1 MAGHFLPGQRRS
13 VAKACAG
20 VRVRLHDTRGFLL
33 AEQLVSIV
41 FIGLLCVA
49 VAAGL
54 TAALSA
60 YQAITKQTDAQQ
72 MLARAV
78 DEVNGELAYARSND
92 GNWFVSSTT
101 NTVVR
106 MESTDD
112 GGIVLQGREPS
123 LNSEVLVGAARGL
136 LPAFE
141 SGPTYDSDTNAWSYT
156 LVVRDSGMV
165 DVFRQEMTVAQMN
178 PAGSSG

>member
-1 MAGHFLPGQRRS
+1 MTGHFLPGQRRG

-20 VRVRLHDTRGFLL
+20 IRARLRDTHGLLL

-78 DEVNGELAYARSND
+78 DEVNGELAYARSSD
-92 GNWFVSSTT
+92 GAQFVSSTT
-101 NTVVR
+101 NTVVQ
-106 MESTDD
+106 MVSTD
-112 GGIVLQGREPS
+112 GGIALQRVGSSSNP
-123 LNSEVLVGAARGL
+123 EVLVAAAKGL

>member
-13 VAKACAG
+13 VAKARAG

-78 DEVNGELAYARSND
+78 DEVNGELAYARSSD
-92 GNWFVSSTT
+92 GAQFVSSTT
-101 NTVVR
+101 NTVVQ
-106 MESTDD
+106 MVSTDE
-112 GGIVLQGREPS
+112 GIALQRVGSSSNP
-123 LNSEVLVGAARGL
+123 EVLVGTAKGL
-136 LPAFE
+136 SPAFE

-178 PAGSSG
+178 PATSSG